1 MAKTYTKLIY
11 HIVFSTKERA
21 PLITEEIRDRLYPY
35 LGGVIR
41 GEKGSL
47 MEIGG
52 VADHVHLLARFGA
65 AIAVS
70 DMVQRIKGNSSH
82 WLNQQPGFWFAW
94 QNGYGAFTV
103 SESQMSAGPEVHPT
117 SGGASQTGVF
127 QGRAHL
133 PPAQTSNRFRR
144 KRDSRLDP
152 PSPLKGSGMMGA
164 SATPG

>member
-1 MAKTYTKLIY
+1 MARTYTKLIY
-11 HIVFSTKERA
+11 HIVFSTKERV
-21 PLITEEIRDRLYPY
+21 PLITEEVRDRLYPY

-52 VADHVHLLARFGA
+52 VADHIHLLARFGA

-103 SESQMSAGPEVHPT
+103 SESQVA
-117 SGGASQTGVF
+117 A
-127 QGRAHL
+127 A
-133 PPAQTSNRFRR
+133 R
-144 KRDSRLDP
+144 KYIQRQEEHHKQVSFKDELISLLRKHRIDFDEDDLLD
-152 PSPLKGSGMMGA
+152 
-164 SATPG
+164 

>member
-21 PLITEEIRDRLYPY
+21 PLITEEIRNRLYPY
-35 LGGVIR
+35 LGGVLR

-47 MEIGG
+47 LEIGG
-52 VADHVHLLARFGA
+52 VADHVHLLARFGT

-82 WLNQQPGFWFAW
+82 WLNQQPGFRFAW

-103 SESQMSAGPEVHPT
+103 SESQVAAVRKYIQRQEEH
-117 SGGASQTGVF
+117 
-127 QGRAHL
+127 H
-133 PPAQTSNRFRR
+133 RR
-144 KRDSRLDP
+144 VSFKDELISLLRKHRIDFAEDDLLD
-152 PSPLKGSGMMGA
+152 
-164 SATPG
+164 